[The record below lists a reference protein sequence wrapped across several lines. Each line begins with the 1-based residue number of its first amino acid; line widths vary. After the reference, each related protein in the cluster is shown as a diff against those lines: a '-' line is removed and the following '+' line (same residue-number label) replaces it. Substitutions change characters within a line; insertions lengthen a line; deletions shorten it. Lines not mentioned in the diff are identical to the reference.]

1 MLRRPFES
9 ALAAAI
15 AVMDEAATVWPAFVN
30 RLFQGI
36 QDEAGM
42 GCPADPPAHDIAGV
56 DVDHEG
62 HVDEAG
68 PGRDVSE
75 VSDPQPVRRRR
86 VELTVHLVEWA
97 RRRLVPDRRAHRLA
111 ADHALKTEFAHQP
124 LGSASGDLKPFA
136 PHLPPHLAHPVNA
149 KVLGM
154 DPQNLWLQRK
164 VALGARR
171 QPGGIALLDGVI
183 MIGRWGDRQDPAIGS
198 TP

>member
-1 MLRRPFES
+1 
-9 ALAAAI
+9 
-15 AVMDEAATVWPAFVN
+15 
-30 RLFQGI
+30 
-36 QDEAGM
+36 M

-62 HVDEAG
+62 HVDKAG

-97 RRRLVPDRRAHRLA
+97 QRRLVADRRAYRLA

-124 LGSASGDLKPFA
+124 LDSASGDLKPFA

-154 DPQNLWLQRK
+154 DPPDRLDPIIPAMRVDERDHRLNGRSSSARAK
-164 VALGARR
+164 YALALRR
-171 QPGGIALLDGVI
+171 ISLA
-183 MIGRWGDRQDPAIGS
+183 
-198 TP
+198 